1 LDFGILFFLTTTL
14 SDTFAMFSFL
24 SHFFPHFFQGLVP
37 PRFFSWFSLE
47 VVEVPVVGDTLPG
60 QQQRSC
66 VDLPVLRREA
76 PPEVRMEVV
85 QGLPG
90 EPGWVVGM
98 VGMVGMGVGKP
109 YKVGPLATIAISW

>member
-1 LDFGILFFLTTTL
+1 
-14 SDTFAMFSFL
+14 MVFSGC
-24 SHFFPHFFQGLVP
+24 SPGQ
-37 PRFFSWFSLE
+37 

-85 QGLPG
+85 QGPG
-90 EPGWVVGM
+90 GWG
-98 VGMVGMGVGKP
+98 
-109 YKVGPLATIAISW
+109 W